1 MIEVEMNIKH
11 SILTIRPAGPLSQH
25 DFVKAALLVDPVI
38 TKKGALAGVIIHAES
53 FPGWQ
58 NFAAL
63 LGHFRFIRGHHQHIK
78 KVAVVSDSSVLIV
91 FPEIAA
97 HFISA
102 ELKHFHFG
110 DYDEAMAWIIAEGE
124 AHE

>member
-11 SILTIRPAGPLSQH
+11 SVLTIRPAGPLSQH
-25 DFVKAALLVDPVI
+25 DFVKAALMADPVI
-38 TKKGALAGVIIHAES
+38 AKKGALAGVIIHAKS

-58 NFAAL
+58 DFAAL
-63 LGHFRFIRGHHQHIK
+63 LSHFRFVQGHHQHIK
-78 KVAVVSDSSVLIV
+78 KVAVVSDSNVLTV

-102 ELKHFHFG
+102 ELKHFHYD
-110 DYDEAMAWIIAEGE
+110 DYDGAMAWIIADEE
-124 AHE
+124 QR